1 MKCAICGTEIKCE
14 LDNMGRYGLNLC
26 IDCGKL
32 SDRDLIWKAA
42 GTIEELRNEIDNLN
56 DELWAMEEI
65 LEENGVEVE
74 RW

>member
-1 MKCAICGTEIKCE
+1 MKCAICGTPIKNE
-14 LDNMGRYGLNLC
+14 FDNMGRYGLNLC
-26 IDCGKL
+26 TDCGKL
-32 SDRDLIWKAA
+32 SDRDLIWKAV

-56 DELWAMEEI
+56 DELWAMQEI